1 MENIIKKIDLSN
13 LLNLVNIIKK
23 DIKEFYIIVQSSNV
37 PHSDHLIEFNKKLN
51 KINLNLN
58 SLKILMLN
66 NNNIDN
72 NNSEIKYSGIM
83 DGAINDSNIII
94 SKKEDK
100 IDADAENNDDEYL
113 ELNGIK
119 NELRNSIYEIINI
132 SSGLSDLVNKNM
144 HYNQLTISFIINL
157 FNKDYNC
164 DYNKNASY
172 NNKNLKK
179 SVCLVKDIKI

>member
-1 MENIIKKIDLSN
+1 MENIIKKIDLIN

-23 DIKEFYIIVQSSNV
+23 DIKELYIIVQSSNV
-37 PHSDHLIEFNKKLN
+37 THSDRLIEFNKKLN
-51 KINLNLN
+51 EINLNLN
-58 SLKILMLN
+58 GLKILML
-66 NNNIDN
+66 NNIDN
-72 NNSEIKYSGIM
+72 NNSEIKYSGII
-83 DGAINDSNIII
+83 DGAIDDNNITI

-113 ELNGIK
+113 ELNEIK

-132 SSGLSDLVNKNM
+132 SSGLSNLVNKNI

>member
-23 DIKEFYIIVQSSNV
+23 DIKELYRIVKSSNV
-37 PHSDHLIEFNKKLN
+37 PHSDHLIEFNEKLSE
-51 KINLNLN
+51 ININLN
-58 SLKILMLN
+58 SLKTLMLN
-66 NNNIDN
+66 IDD
-72 NNSEIKYSGIM
+72 NSSYIKFNGII
-83 DGAINDSNIII
+83 DGAIGDDDITINS
-94 SKKEDK
+94 KEDK
-100 IDADAENNDDEYL
+100 RDAYAENNDDVDL
-113 ELNGIK
+113 ELNEIK
-119 NELRNSIYEIINI
+119 NEFRNSIYEIINI
-132 SSGLSDLVNKNM
+132 SSELNNIVNKNM
-144 HYNQLTISFIINL
+144 YYNQLTISFIINL

>member
-1 MENIIKKIDLSN
+1 MENIIKKIDLIN

-23 DIKEFYIIVQSSNV
+23 DIKELYRIVQSNV
-37 PHSDHLIEFNKKLN
+37 LHSDHLIEFNEKLSE
-51 KINLNLN
+51 INLNLN
-58 SLKILMLN
+58 SLKTLML
-66 NNNIDN
+66 NIDN
-72 NNSEIKYSGIM
+72 NNSDIKFNNN
-83 DGAINDSNIII
+83 IN
-94 SKKEDK
+94 KKEDK
-100 IDADAENNDDEYL
+100 SDADAENNDDEDL
-113 ELNGIK
+113 ELNEIK
-119 NELRNSIYEIINI
+119 NEFRNSIYEIINI
-132 SSGLSDLVNKNM
+132 SSGLSNFVNKRM

>member
-1 MENIIKKIDLSN
+1 MENIIKKIVLNN

-23 DIKEFYIIVQSSNV
+23 DIKELYIIVQSSNV
-37 PHSDHLIEFNKKLN
+37 PHSDHLIEFNKKL
-51 KINLNLN
+51 KEINLNLN
-58 SLKILMLN
+58 SLKILML
-66 NNNIDN
+66 NNIDN

-83 DGAINDSNIII
+83 DGAINYSNITVT
-94 SKKEDK
+94 KKEDK
-100 IDADAENNDDEYL
+100 RDADAENNDDEYL
-113 ELNGIK
+113 ELNEIK

-132 SSGLSDLVNKNM
+132 SGGLSDLVNKNM
-144 HYNQLTISFIINL
+144 YYNQLTISFIINL

>member
-23 DIKEFYIIVQSSNV
+23 DIKELYRIVQSNV
-37 PHSDHLIEFNKKLN
+37 PHSNHLIEFNEKLSE
-51 KINLNLN
+51 ININLN
-58 SLKILMLN
+58 SLKILML
-66 NNNIDN
+66 NNIDN

-83 DGAINDSNIII
+83 NGAIGDNNIAI
-94 SKKEDK
+94 SKKEDNK
-100 IDADAENNDDEYL
+100 DADAENNDNEDL
-113 ELNGIK
+113 ELNEIK
-119 NELRNSIYEIINI
+119 KEFRNSIYEIINI
-132 SSGLSDLVNKNM
+132 SSELSNLVNKNM

-157 FNKDYNC
+157 FNKDYSC